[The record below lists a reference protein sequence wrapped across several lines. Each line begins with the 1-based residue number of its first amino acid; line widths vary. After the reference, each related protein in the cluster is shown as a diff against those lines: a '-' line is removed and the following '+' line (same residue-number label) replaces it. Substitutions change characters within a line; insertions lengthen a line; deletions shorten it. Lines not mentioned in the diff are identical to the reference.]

1 MRERCETGIDALG
14 YAGKG
19 RKERIKIDETLTD
32 GSHIL
37 EEEMLLLCSVQKC
50 LHSRLNAAVR
60 SHHNAGATVMHLS
73 LTI

>member
-1 MRERCETGIDALG
+1 MCETGTDASG
-14 YAGKG
+14 YAWIG
-19 RKERIKIDETLTD
+19 RKERIKIDEILTD
-32 GSHIL
+32 RSHIL

-73 LTI
+73 PTI

>member
-1 MRERCETGIDALG
+1 MCETGIDASG
-14 YAGKG
+14 YAWIG

-37 EEEMLLLCSVQKC
+37 EEEMRLLCSVQKC

-60 SHHNAGATVMHLS
+60 SHHNAGATVTHLS
-73 LTI
+73 PII

>member
-1 MRERCETGIDALG
+1 VRERCETGIEALG

-37 EEEMLLLCSVQKC
+37 EEEMLLLCSVQK
-50 LHSRLNAAVR
+50 
-60 SHHNAGATVMHLS
+60 
-73 LTI
+73 